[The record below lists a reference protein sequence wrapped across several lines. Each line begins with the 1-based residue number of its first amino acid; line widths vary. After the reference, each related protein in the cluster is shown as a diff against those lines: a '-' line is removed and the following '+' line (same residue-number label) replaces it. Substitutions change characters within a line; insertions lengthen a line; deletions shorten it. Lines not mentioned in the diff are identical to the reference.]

1 MERVKKGEK
10 YWFVEV
16 FAFSPFVESCTEIN
30 SIGDDNRFNCGNY
43 FHNRKE
49 AELMARK
56 LRAVLKG
63 ADVIEMPSAEEI
75 KQYADTAIY
84 NPKDGDRRVHTC
96 EVISYASG
104 IENGIEWLKSK
115 IVK

>member
-16 FAFSPFVESCTEIN
+16 FAFSPFVESCTEFN
-30 SIGDDNRFNCGNY
+30 SIGDDNRFYCGNY

-63 ADVIEMPSAEEI
+63 ADVIEMPKYVEEFNAGEEI
-75 KQYADTAIY
+75 YIQKGYSDGEYCHKQSFCW
-84 NPKDGDRRVHTC
+84 GFQ
-96 EVISYASG
+96 E
-104 IENGIEWLKSK
+104 GIEWLKSQLTK
-115 IVK
+115 EE

>member
-63 ADVIEMPSAEEI
+63 ADVIEMPSEEEVCDEAAIRYPSTWNGKTNSESGYEIPQGFSAFI
-75 KQYADTAIY
+75 KA
-84 NPKDGDRRVHTC
+84 
-96 EVISYASG
+96 
-104 IENGIEWLKSK
+104 IEWLKSK
-115 IVK
+115 IK